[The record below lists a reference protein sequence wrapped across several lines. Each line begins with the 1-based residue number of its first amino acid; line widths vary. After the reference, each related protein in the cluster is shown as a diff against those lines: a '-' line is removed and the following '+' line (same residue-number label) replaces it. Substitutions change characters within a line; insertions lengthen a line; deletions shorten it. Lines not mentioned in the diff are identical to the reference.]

1 MLSGQPAT
9 PASDVYSF
17 GAMAYEVLTLSTL
30 PRGSQRMR
38 DPSIPPW
45 GSGSN
50 DLPGWIVRT
59 GDVLLPKRGEEGK
72 GKGREDEPC
81 LTALCCHIVL
91 EPYG

>member
-59 GDVLLPKRGEEGK
+59 GDVLLPVGEGRKGGK
-72 GKGREDEPC
+72 MK
-81 LTALCCHIVL
+81 TAGTVLCCHIVL